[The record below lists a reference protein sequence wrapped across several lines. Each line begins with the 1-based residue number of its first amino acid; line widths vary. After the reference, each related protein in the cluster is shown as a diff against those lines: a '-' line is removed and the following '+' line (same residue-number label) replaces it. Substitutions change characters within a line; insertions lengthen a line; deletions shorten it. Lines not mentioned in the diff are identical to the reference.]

1 MKHTILTL
9 LAIGGIAL
17 FSHNVMATNAAQ
29 TDNKPVSK
37 ISDVNNLP
45 DDAEVVIQGVI
56 VQDLGDDN
64 YLLKDDS
71 GTVNIEI
78 DEDLVQGNTI
88 TPEAMVLITATVD
101 KDGDVTS
108 LEAEEVEFLPDNTPT
123 APAAANAPAAPAA
136 NNAPMA
142 K

>member
-29 TDNKPVSK
+29 TNNKPVSK

-56 VQDLGDDN
+56 VQNLGDDN
-64 YLLKDDS
+64 YLVKDDS

-78 DEDLVQGNTI
+78 DEDLIEDNTI

-101 KDGDVTS
+101 KDDNVTS
-108 LEAEEVEFLPDNTPT
+108 LEAEEVDFLPQNAPNTPT
-123 APAAANAPAAPAA
+123 TPAA
-136 NNAPMA
+136 NNTSMA

>member
-1 MKHTILTL
+1 MKNTILTL

-29 TDNKPVSK
+29 TNNKPVSK

-56 VQDLGDDN
+56 VQNLGDDN
-64 YLLKDDS
+64 YLVKDDS

-78 DEDLVQGNTI
+78 DEDLIEGNTI

-101 KDGDVTS
+101 KDDNVTS
-108 LEAEEVEFLPDNTPT
+108 LEAEEVDFLPQNAPNTPT
-123 APAAANAPAAPAA
+123 TPAA
-136 NNAPMA
+136 NNTSMA

>member
-9 LAIGGIAL
+9 LAIGSIAL

-29 TDNKPVSK
+29 TNNKPVSK

-56 VQDLGDDN
+56 VQNLGDDN
-64 YLLKDDS
+64 YMVKDDS

-78 DEDLVQGNTI
+78 DEDLIEGNTI

-101 KDGDVTS
+101 KDDNVTS
-108 LEAEEVEFLPDNTPT
+108 LEAEEVDFLPQNAPNTPT
-123 APAAANAPAAPAA
+123 TPAA
-136 NNAPMA
+136 NNTSMA

>member
-29 TDNKPVSK
+29 TNNKPVSK

-56 VQDLGDDN
+56 VQNLGDDN
-64 YLLKDDS
+64 YLVKDDS
-71 GTVNIEI
+71 GMVNIEI
-78 DEDLVQGNTI
+78 DEDLIEGNTI

-101 KDGDVTS
+101 KDDNVTS
-108 LEAEEVEFLPDNTPT
+108 LEAEEVDFLPQ
-123 APAAANAPAAPAA
+123 NAPNMPTTPAA
-136 NNAPMA
+136 NNTSMA

>member
-1 MKHTILTL
+1 MKHTFLSL
-9 LAIGGIAL
+9 LAICGLAL
-17 FSHNVMATNAAQ
+17 LSNNAMAADAAKAE
-29 TDNKPVSK
+29 TKPVSK

-56 VQDLGDDN
+56 VQDLGNDN
-64 YLLKDDS
+64 YLVKDDS

-88 TPEAMVLITATVD
+88 TPEAEVLITATVD
-101 KDGDVTS
+101 KEGNVTS
-108 LEAEEVEFLPDNTPT
+108 LEAEEVQFVPADT
-123 APAAANAPAAPAA
+123 PAAAAPV
-136 NNAPMA
+136 NSMA

>member
-29 TDNKPVSK
+29 TNNKPVSK

-56 VQDLGDDN
+56 VQNLGDDN
-64 YLLKDDS
+64 YLVKDDS

-78 DEDLVQGNTI
+78 DEDLIEGNTI

-101 KDGDVTS
+101 KDDNVTS
-108 LEAEEVEFLPDNTPT
+108 LEAEEVDFLPQNAPNTPT
-123 APAAANAPAAPAA
+123 TPAA
-136 NNAPMA
+136 NNTSMA

>member
-1 MKHTILTL
+1 MKHTFLSL
-9 LAIGGIAL
+9 LAVCGLAL
-17 FSHNVMATNAAQ
+17 LSNNAMAADTAK
-29 TDNKPVSK
+29 TETKPVSK

-56 VQDLGDDN
+56 VQDLGNDN
-64 YLLKDDS
+64 YLVKDDS

-88 TPEAMVLITATVD
+88 TPEAAVLITATVD
-101 KDGDVTS
+101 KEGDVTS
-108 LEAEEVEFLPDNTPT
+108 LDAEEVQFV
-123 APAAANAPAAPAA
+123 PAEAVNSSASA
-136 NNAPMA
+136 MA